1 MHMQDGSVS
10 MQLNRGINTLHSLK
24 YLAKGS
30 LRCAGYCA
38 VRDGA
43 MQDSG

>member
-1 MHMQDGSVS
+1 MHMRDGSV
-10 MQLNRGINTLHSLK
+10 LRVNRGINKLHYLK

-30 LRCAGYCA
+30 FRCAGYCA